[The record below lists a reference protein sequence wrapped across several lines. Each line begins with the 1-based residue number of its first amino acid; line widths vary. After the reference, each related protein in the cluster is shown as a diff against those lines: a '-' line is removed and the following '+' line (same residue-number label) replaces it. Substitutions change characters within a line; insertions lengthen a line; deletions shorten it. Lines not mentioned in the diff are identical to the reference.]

1 MNILITL
8 CGRGGS
14 KGIPGK
20 NIRLLNGKPLIAY
33 SIEHAK
39 QFVKHHPADIA
50 LSTDSEEIKS
60 IAAQYGLVTDYKRPA
75 ELANDVAGK
84 VDAIHHLVEHEQEK
98 RNVQYECVLD
108 LDISAPMRTVDDL
121 LNGHK
126 NFLENPNA
134 YNLFSVS
141 KAAKNPYF
149 NMVEEKE
156 SGYYGLV
163 KQGDERFMSRQTAPA
178 VYELNASFYF
188 YRQSFFT
195 ANLHSALTEKSLIYI
210 IPHTC
215 FDLDHTVDFDFLE
228 YLVKENKLD
237 FQL

>member
-1 MNILITL
+1 MNILITI

-20 NIRLLNGKPLIAY
+20 NTRLLNGKPLIAY
-33 SIEHAK
+33 SIEHAR
-39 QFVKHHPADIA
+39 QFAKHHPADLA

-60 IAAQYGLVTDYKRPA
+60 IAAQYGLVTDYTRSA

-84 VDAIHHLVEHEQEK
+84 VDAIRNLVEHEQEK
-98 RNVQYECVLD
+98 RDVQYECVLD
-108 LDISAPMRTVDDL
+108 LDISEPMRTVDDL
-121 LNGHK
+121 LNGYK
-126 NFLENPNA
+126 IFLDQPEA

-141 KAAKNPYF
+141 KAVKNPYF
-149 NMVEEKE
+149 NMVEKKE
-156 SGYYGLV
+156 DGYYALV

-188 YRQSFFT
+188 YRQNFFT
-195 ANLHSALTEKSLIYI
+195 ANLRSALTEKSLIYL